1 MDMNKLEAEFSAR
14 LKERGLS
21 LTTGK
26 PLHVYAAHFP
36 PHSERRPTSAKNL
49 QNLAN
54 GTYQRAS
61 VAYKLLTNAL
71 KPAPVV
77 RQKAVWFTDI
87 EETFV
92 NQVLNRCNA
101 IWDQF
106 DSEVQQLAQ
115 SRACIAEAKTDELIT
130 ELHDVEKYVDELLST
145 NKQQLATIS
154 NLSAEVE
161 LVRQHEG
168 TITQLNERL
177 YEKVAQ
183 LKELTRDL
191 DKYHLLARDIAAKT
205 AEVNRLEQHIKAL
218 ESSNKSLQKSYEI
231 ELKRNGALEGQLQL
245 LKPPSSPEHQAA
257 IDMVEG
263 MYQPE

>member
-1 MDMNKLEAEFSAR
+1 MDMNKLEAEFTAR

-36 PHSERRPTSAKNL
+36 PHSEGCPRSAKNL

-61 VAYKLLTNAL
+61 VAYKVLMNAL
-71 KPAPVV
+71 KPAPVG
-77 RQKAVWFTDI
+77 RQKSVWFSDI

-92 NQVLNRCNA
+92 KHTLDHCNA

-115 SRACIAEAKTDELIT
+115 SRASIAEAKTDELTT
-130 ELHDVEKYVDELLST
+130 ELHDVEKYVDELIST
-145 NKQQLATIS
+145 NAQHLATIS
-154 NLSAEVE
+154 NLSSEVE

-177 YEKVAQ
+177 DEKVAQ
-183 LKELTRDL
+183 LKELTIDL
-191 DKYHLLARDIAAKT
+191 DKHHLLVRDMAAKT
-205 AEVNRLEQHIKAL
+205 AQISRLEQHIEAL
-218 ESSNKSLQKSYEI
+218 ESSNKSLQKSYEV
-231 ELKRNGALEGQLQL
+231 ELKRNGMLEGQLQL

-257 IDMVEG
+257 IDMVDG
-263 MYQPE
+263 MNQLE